1 MLAYVRE
8 MPVASE
14 ITGAAD
20 PAPET
25 LTARRRRL
33 LFLLPML
40 IFVALAA
47 LFAARLVSGDP
58 SRIPSA
64 LIGRPVPDTTLPGV
78 EGLKRGGEPVPGWSS
93 AEMKAPGQVT
103 ILNVWASWCAPC
115 QEEHPVL
122 MNLAAKEPGIRVVGL
137 NYKDN
142 PENAR
147 RFLGQFGN
155 PFAAV
160 GADKGGTNAIA
171 WGVYGVPETFIIGPD
186 GTIRHKQVG
195 ALSPANLS
203 AFMDKLRKAKG
214 G

>member
-1 MLAYVRE
+1 MQL
-8 MPVASE
+8 ASE
-14 ITGAAD
+14 MTGAAD
-20 PAPET
+20 PLPPDQEETAP
-25 LTARRRRL
+25 RRRWL
-33 LFLLPML
+33 VALPLL

-64 LIGRPVPDTTLPGV
+64 LIGRTVPATTLPGV
-78 EGLKRGGEPVPGWSS
+78 EGLKRAGEPVPGWSS
-93 AEMKAPGQVT
+93 TEMSAPGRVT
-103 ILNVWASWCAPC
+103 IVNVWASWCAPC
-115 QEEHPVL
+115 REEHPVL
-122 MNLAAKEPGIRVVGL
+122 MELAAKEPGIRLVGL

-160 GADKGGTNAIA
+160 GADRTGTSAID
-171 WGVYGVPETFIIGPD
+171 WGVYGAPETFIIGPD
-186 GTIRHKQVG
+186 GTIRHKQIG
-195 ALSPANLS
+195 ALGPANLPGFL
-203 AFMDKLRKAKG
+203 AQLRKAKG